1 MASLLRAD
9 GRIVERCTVLPS
21 IDVAG
26 WQLLRAGDGFV
37 YLYATG
43 EASEPRPVSSRPS
56 VVASIIS
63 LRMVARG
70 PGRNLPAGREH
81 ALEVG
86 ARRTRLA
93 PTTARTRAARA

>member
-56 VVASIIS
+56 VVASIT
-63 LRMVARG
+63 RQVA
-70 PGRNLPAGREH
+70 H
-81 ALEVG
+81 VG
-86 ARRTRLA
+86 AQAHRIA
-93 PTTARTRAARA
+93 PCEATRAYEGGRRRREP